1 MVVKGLFGFCVS
13 IAHNYIFIIHNSKYV
28 GPMAKKFFWFLFSV
42 FVSITQFFDFLV
54 TEGPM
59 VRATAAT
66 FEFFFFTGFGE
77 CGWSSSSSSSFHFIL
92 NQ

>member
-28 GPMAKKFFWFLFSV
+28 GPTAEKCVWFLFLV
-42 FVSITQFFDFLV
+42 FVSITQFSDFLV
-54 TEGPM
+54 TEGAM

-66 FEFFFFTGFGE
+66 FDFFFFH
-77 CGWSSSSSSSFHFIL
+77 WVR
-92 NQ
+92 